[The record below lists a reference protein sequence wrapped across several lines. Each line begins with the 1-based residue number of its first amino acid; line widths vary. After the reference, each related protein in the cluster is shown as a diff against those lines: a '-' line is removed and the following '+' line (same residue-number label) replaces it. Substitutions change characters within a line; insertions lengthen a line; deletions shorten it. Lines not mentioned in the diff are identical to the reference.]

1 MLVPSPFNTPE
12 MLVLNVIAGVVV
24 AFATVPA
31 KPLAETTEMVVTVPA
46 PYCGTLRVPLAQ
58 VAAPLVPVVVSWKM
72 LDAATLTVEP
82 L

>member
-1 MLVPSPFNTPE
+1 

-31 KPLAETTEMVVTVPA
+31 NPLAETTEIVVTVPDPE
-46 PYCGTLRVPLAQ
+46 PYCGTLRVPPVQ